1 VEANGGGPNGGKPM
15 LHLRLDE
22 RIVKMIDYLA
32 VDWDISRSGAAERL
46 ILEALER
53 YDARKHRDSLLVAV
67 R

>member
-1 VEANGGGPNGGKPM
+1 MTTGGEVNGDKPM
-15 LHLRLDE
+15 LHLRFNPDV
-22 RIVKMIDYLA
+22 VKMLDYLA
-32 VDWDISRSGAAERL
+32 VDWDTSRSGAAERL